1 MKIQIK
7 KYRKNNFKDF
17 DYCMVE
23 LMDFVVK
30 IDPLKRLHRA
40 NKFSPKNTE
49 VLVEKVAKYNGAIFL
64 AYDNKKIVGC
74 IVGIIEKQ
82 SPENLLG
89 CIPTKAGRIL
99 ELFVEKDYRGSGIG
113 KMLMERMEKY
123 MKSKKCDVM
132 RVEVFD
138 PNTTAHRFYKK
149 LQFNDRVIDMIK
161 LLDK

>member
-1 MKIQIK
+1 MKITRK
-7 KYRKNNFKDF
+7 KYQKNYFKDL
-17 DYCMVE
+17 DYCMLE
-23 LMDFVVK
+23 LLDFIIK

-40 NKFSPKNTE
+40 RKYSPEYTE
-49 VLVEKVAKYNGAIFL
+49 NIVKKVKKYNGAIFL
-64 AYDNKKIVGC
+64 AYDNKKIAGC

-99 ELFVEKDYRGSGIG
+99 ELFVEKKYRGSGIG
-113 KMLMERMEKY
+113 KMLMGKMEKY